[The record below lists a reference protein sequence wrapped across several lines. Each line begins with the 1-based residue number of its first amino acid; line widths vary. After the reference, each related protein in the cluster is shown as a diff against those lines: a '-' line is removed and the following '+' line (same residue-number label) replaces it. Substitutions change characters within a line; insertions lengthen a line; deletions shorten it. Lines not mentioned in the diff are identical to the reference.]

1 MGSKGCGENRKSLIA
16 LVRVHFRCGVNV
28 DGADRQP
35 SALGGQRAVAPSHGG
50 SERRRGGA
58 KIGRS
63 EPGREASANI
73 SEFKRVPFAKR
84 KVQGQS

>member
-35 SALGGQRAVAPSHGG
+35 SALGACPSIRWISLA
-50 SERRRGGA
+50 SEGRIRFCLGA
-58 KIGRS
+58 
-63 EPGREASANI
+63 
-73 SEFKRVPFAKR
+73 
-84 KVQGQS
+84 